1 MEIFI
6 HIGSN
11 KTGTSAIQAF
21 LHRNPE
27 YLESINAV
35 YPLAGRNGGPDHHSL
50 ALCMSAQKI
59 KDTISDIK
67 QEAQDLGRE
76 RIILS
81 SEAFHTVDPSPF
93 IQGFA
98 GHKIT
103 TVAFVR
109 DHASYLSSWY
119 REGVK
124 ANARTMSFT
133 DFVFNMNTPY
143 YEWARRWPNL
153 KIIKYDRSS
162 LINQSVVD
170 QFAMTIDPTS
180 NLSNISLSYDE
191 NPSIS
196 GNLLFAKQI
205 FNNVITLEQEAP
217 VHREMFFLAAA
228 DPTFSGAMFIPEHLQ
243 SFINDKYEYDRHTM
257 LDTYG
262 IDLTPK
268 DSYSEGHL
276 TPNPETFASDLNKII
291 TFSQEHNLTF
301 GPNLSG
307 LLFVQNS

>member
-27 YLESINAV
+27 YLESINAI
-35 YPLAGRNGGPDHHSL
+35 YPLAGRDNQAGHHPF
-50 ALCMSAQKI
+50 ALCMSKQKI

-98 GHKIT
+98 GDKIT
-103 TVAFVR
+103 TIAFVR
-109 DHASYLSSWY
+109 DHVSYLSSWY

-124 ANARTMSFT
+124 THNRTMSFK
-133 DFVFNMNTPY
+133 DFVININSPY
-143 YEWARRWPNL
+143 FDWVRRWPNV
-153 KIIKYDRSS
+153 KVFKYDRAN
-162 LINQSVVD
+162 LINQSAVD
-170 QFAMTIDPTS
+170 HFAMAIDPTGD
-180 NLSNISLSYDE
+180 LSNISLSYDE

-205 FNNVITLEQEAP
+205 FNHVMTIEQE
-217 VHREMFFLAAA
+217 VLTHLEMFSLSTA
-228 DPTFSGAMFIPEHLQ
+228 DPTFSGAMFIPEHLH
-243 SFINDKYEYDRHTM
+243 SFINDKYEYDRHIM

-268 DSYSEGHL
+268 KSYSEGHL
-276 TPNPETFASDLNKII
+276 SPNTETFASDLNKII
-291 TFSQEHNLTF
+291 TFSQAHNLTF
-301 GPNLSG
+301 GRNLSD